1 MVSPQLTSLGV
12 YQSRVDIIHI
22 RYVQSHEQYLYWIFL
37 DHDSISLHKHRF
49 FIVHFDIFDPYK
61 GQCLCLHMFPLDSE
75 RGLIDHQFNC
85 CEMVLLLL
93 NVYHITHVLVWS
105 FLDVHSKKLHILLI
119 LLYYFTPF
127 LGRLHSLWLLVMAV
141 ISPLLPRSTSR
152 LKSEHVLHLKSF
164 AVAWRSLGFFLGRSV
179 GEVKKAFW
187 VHFFEIWTNSFFVQK
202 CDFNFLNFPKTFW
215 KHENNIE

>member
-1 MVSPQLTSLGV
+1 MPLPTHVSPRLRARFDRSPIQLLRNGATIIECLPHHSCTSMIILGC
-12 YQSRVDIIHI
+12 
-22 RYVQSHEQYLYWIFL
+22 
-37 DHDSISLHKHRF
+37 SL
-49 FIVHFDIFDPYK
+49 
-61 GQCLCLHMFPLDSE
+61 
-75 RGLIDHQFNC
+75 
-85 CEMVLLLL
+85 
-93 NVYHITHVLVWS
+93 
-105 FLDVHSKKLHILLI
+105 KKLHILLI

-187 VHFFEIWTNSFFVQK
+187 VHFFEIWTNNFFVQK